1 MSGNKVDL
9 EFLEIKNRLNSIDL
23 PNVDLIVGIAEG
35 GKVPA
40 SLIAWILEI
49 PLLIIKINY
58 RDDNNKPRYEV
69 PMLLRDIKIP
79 RNVKKILLVDDVG
92 VSGETLKLA
101 GEHLKNFEITT
112 MVMKGSG
119 DIVLFPE
126 ISTCVNWP
134 WN

>member
-1 MSGNKVDL
+1 M
-9 EFLEIKNRLNSIDL
+9 
-23 PNVDLIVGIAEG
+23 
-35 GKVPA
+35 
-40 SLIAWILEI
+40 
-49 PLLIIKINY
+49 
-58 RDDNNKPRYEV
+58 
-69 PMLLRDIKIP
+69 
-79 RNVKKILLVDDVG
+79 KILLVDDVG